1 MLWLE
6 QLRLKR
12 AARQY
17 GRRLLRELWSRY
29 GASPR
34 YTVAQIQ
41 QAAAASGLDRR
52 YIALGYAAFLP
63 KEEYDTL
70 ASSMLAQMSYADA
83 RAMFNRFAVSP
94 PSFSETGTDNYYPM
108 N

>member
-12 AARQY
+12 AASQY
-17 GRRLLRELWSRY
+17 GRRLLPELWSRY
-29 GASPR
+29 GASTL
-34 YTVAQIQ
+34 YTAAQIQ
-41 QAAAASGLDRR
+41 RTVEALELDRR
-52 YIALGYAAFLP
+52 YIALGYAAFMP
-63 KEEYDTL
+63 KEEYDSIARTVP
-70 ASSMLAQMSYADA
+70 MPMSYETAHA
-83 RAMFNRFAVSP
+83 LMARFAARP